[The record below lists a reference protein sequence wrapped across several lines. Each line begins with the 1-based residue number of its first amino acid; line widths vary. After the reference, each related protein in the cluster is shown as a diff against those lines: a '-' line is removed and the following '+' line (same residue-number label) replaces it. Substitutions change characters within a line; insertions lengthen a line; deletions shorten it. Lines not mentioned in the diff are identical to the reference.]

1 MQPLIPGRLG
11 ARFAAGLN
19 AFTER
24 LWVPLRQMG
33 QVATL
38 HPDWESAPATFRGLA
53 WYAVVLIMFL
63 AANRIV
69 QLDAAEPAAAARE
82 LVAAV
87 HAFLQYTLN
96 QLVYVCVFAAIGRW
110 FVFWNCVAKKSSP
123 VQLLGMTYTVS
134 AIDQLALLLIR
145 LGTGDSDG
153 NSVLVGVKNL
163 VAMGLALMVLVDFFR
178 PRRPTKPRRK
188 KADAPAP
195 TFGETAPGRL

>member
-1 MQPLIPGRLG
+1 MQPLNPGRLG
-11 ARFAAGLN
+11 ARFAAGMN
-19 AFTER
+19 AFTDR

-53 WYAVVLIMFL
+53 WYALVLVMFL
-63 AANRIV
+63 AANRIL

-82 LVAAV
+82 LISAM

-96 QLVYVCVFAAIGRW
+96 QVVYVCVFAAVGRW

-134 AIDQLALLLIR
+134 AIDQLAQY
-145 LGTGDSDG
+145 
-153 NSVLVGVKNL
+153 
-163 VAMGLALMVLVDFFR
+163 
-178 PRRPTKPRRK
+178 
-188 KADAPAP
+188 
-195 TFGETAPGRL
+195 